1 MQCAGVKAIIA
12 RRIRPSSVSKN
23 KLNSAALFALVAVLA
38 LLVVGCGGGGSNSS
52 GGGSASTGSTSTGS
66 TTTEGTTSG
75 EKPATVPAETL
86 EPGYVDWPFFGRVPQ
101 RTHYLPAN
109 QGQVDR
115 PIDPPLHQ
123 AWSVNTHALIEF
135 PPAIGGRVAYTI
147 NKYGNGKAIQLGT
160 HKVIGEM
167 ELDPKNKG
175 HQSIV
180 TGPAYYR
187 GLVYGAFLDGDLVAG
202 NVKTE
207 KEVWERHLGAH
218 LESSPLPVDGN
229 LYIGTNKGE
238 LLALDAGDGK
248 TVWKFQA
255 PGAIK
260 ASPSYDAG
268 NVFVADYQSSMF
280 ALDADTGK
288 PVWRTNTSTVPPGGS
303 GGFFSSPAIAF
314 GNVYAARDDGIVYAF
329 DERTGKVKWSFQT
342 GGAVY
347 GSPAVAEVP
356 GTPPTVYIGSE
367 NGTFYALDART
378 GKVRWTYD
386 VGGPV
391 EGTATVI
398 GHTVYFA
405 SFATKKTI
413 GVDVRTHKKDF
424 EIGQSGYT
432 PMVSDGRRL
441 ILVGYYTV
449 IGLEPTKP

>member
-1 MQCAGVKAIIA
+1 MNKKPRSKSVALCA
-12 RRIRPSSVSKN
+12 
-23 KLNSAALFALVAVLA
+23 LAALLCLLVA
-38 LLVVGCGGGGSNSS
+38 GCGGGGSSSSS
-52 GGGSASTGSTSTGS
+52 GGGSSSPGS
-66 TTTEGTTSG
+66 TTTGGTTTT
-75 EKPATVPAETL
+75 EAPATVPMNDL
-86 EPGYVDWPFFGRVPQ
+86 EPGYADWPFFGRIPQ

-109 QGQVDR
+109 RGELDR
-115 PIDPPLHQ
+115 PLDPPLEQ
-123 AWSVNTHALIEF
+123 AWSINTHGLIEF

-160 HKVIGEM
+160 HKVIGEL

-187 GLVYGAFLDGDLVAG
+187 GLIYGAFLDGTLVAG

-207 KEVWERHLGAH
+207 QAVWERHLGAH

-229 LYIGTNKGE
+229 LYIGTDKGE
-238 LLALDAGDGK
+238 TLAVDAGDGHTIWTFK
-248 TVWKFQA
+248 A

-280 ALDADTGK
+280 ALNAKTGK
-288 PVWRTNTSTVPPGGS
+288 PVWRSNTSTVAPYGK

-329 DERTGKVKWSFQT
+329 DESTGKVKWSFET

-347 GSPAVAEVP
+347 GSPAVAQVP

-367 NGTFYALDART
+367 DGRFFALDART

-386 VGGPV
+386 IGGPV
-391 EGTATVI
+391 PGTATVI
-398 GHTVYFA
+398 GHTVYVSTF
-405 SFATKKTI
+405 KGPKTI
-413 GVDVRTHKKDF
+413 GIDVRTHKKNF
-424 EIGQSGYT
+424 QIKQAGYT
-432 PMVSDGRRL
+432 PVVSDGRRV
-441 ILVGYYTV
+441 ILVGYFTV
-449 IGLEPTKP
+449 IGLEPTTP

>member
-1 MQCAGVKAIIA
+1 MVTKPQLKIT
-12 RRIRPSSVSKN
+12 
-23 KLNSAALFALVAVLA
+23 AAVALVALLA
-38 LLVVGCGGGGSNSS
+38 LLVAGCGGGSSSSS
-52 GGGSASTGSTSTGS
+52 GGGISATTGSGKSDS
-66 TTTEGTTSG
+66 EA
-75 EKPATVPAETL
+75 PATVPAETL
-86 EPGYVDWPFFGRVPQ
+86 EPGYLDWPFFGRVPQ

-109 QGQVDR
+109 RGEIDR
-115 PIDPPLHQ
+115 PLDPPLKQ
-123 AWSVNTHALIEF
+123 AWSINTHALIEF

-147 NKYGNGKAIQLGT
+147 NKYGDGKAIQLGT
-160 HKVIGEM
+160 HKVIGELN
-167 ELDPKNKG
+167 LDPKDKG

-187 GLVYGAFLDGDLVAG
+187 GLVYGAFLDGTLAAG

-207 KEVWERHLGAH
+207 KPVWTRHLGSH

-229 LYIGTNKGE
+229 VYIGTDKGQ
-238 LLALDAGDGK
+238 LLALDAGDGH
-248 TVWKFQA
+248 TVWSFQA

-260 ASPSYDAG
+260 ASPSYDEG

-280 ALDADTGK
+280 ALEANTGK
-288 PVWRTNTSTVPPGGS
+288 PVWRTNTSKVPPYGE
-303 GGFFSSPAIAF
+303 GGFFSSPSIAF

-329 DERTGKVKWSFQT
+329 DEGTGKVKWSFDT

-347 GSPAVAEVP
+347 GSPAVAQVP

-367 NGTFYALDART
+367 DGRFFALDART

-398 GHTVYFA
+398 GHTVYVA

-413 GVDVRTHKKDF
+413 GIDVRTHKKDF
-424 EIGQSGYT
+424 EIDQSGYT
-432 PMVSDGRRL
+432 PMISDGRRL

>member
-1 MQCAGVKAIIA
+1 MCNKTLKF
-12 RRIRPSSVSKN
+12 RP
-23 KLNSAALFALVAVLA
+23 LVVLLA
-38 LLVVGCGGGGSNSS
+38 LLALFGAGCGGGGSS
-52 GGGSASTGSTSTGS
+52 STGS
-66 TTTEGTTSG
+66 TTSGGTTTS
-75 EKPATVPAETL
+75 EAPATVPLKTL
-86 EPGYVDWPFFGRVPQ
+86 EPGYIDWPFFGRVPQ

-109 QGQVDR
+109 QGDIDR
-115 PIDPPLHQ
+115 PLDPPLKQ
-123 AWSVNTHALIEF
+123 AWSINTHALIEF

-160 HKVIGEM
+160 HKVIGELN
-167 ELDPKNKG
+167 LDPDNKG
-175 HQSIV
+175 QQSIV

-187 GLVYGAFLDGDLVAG
+187 GLVYGAFLDGTLAAA

-207 KEVWERHLGAH
+207 KPAWKRHLGSH

-229 LYIGTNKGE
+229 VYIGTNSGDFM
-238 LLALDAGDGK
+238 ALDAGDGHP
-248 TVWKFQA
+248 VWTFKA

-268 NVFVADYQSSMF
+268 NIFVADYQSSMF
-280 ALDADTGK
+280 ALNANTGK
-288 PVWRTNTSTVPPGGS
+288 PAWHTNTSKVAPYGE

-314 GNVYAARDDGIVYAF
+314 GAVYAARDDGIVYAF
-329 DERTGKVKWSFQT
+329 DEGTGKVKWSFET

-347 GSPAVAEVP
+347 GSPAVAQVP

-367 NGTFYALDART
+367 DGRFYALDART

-398 GHTVYFA
+398 GHTVYVA
-405 SFATKKTI
+405 SFVTKKTI
-413 GVDVRTHKKDF
+413 GIDVRTHKKDF
-424 EIGQSGYT
+424 EIDQSGYT